1 VPPLEAGVRFLNLT
15 LPTPEENLALD
26 EALLSEAERAGSPEI
41 LRVWETPRPC
51 VVLGYFCRLEADVN
65 VAQCE
70 ADSVAI
76 RRRVSGGGT
85 VLIGRGCLNFSL
97 VLDMRHR
104 SALRDVGR
112 SHAQILARIG
122 EALREK
128 APGAAQHGISDLCL
142 GERKFSGNAQ
152 RRRRDWLLH
161 HGTILY
167 DFDLAQVTRY
177 LREPTRQPDY
187 RAARPHANFITN
199 LSADSSWL
207 MGRLRAAWNAH
218 EQQANWPRALTA
230 RLVAE
235 RYARPEWIRRR

>member
-1 VPPLEAGVRFLNLT
+1 MRFLHLT

-26 EALLSEAERAGSPEI
+26 EALLSEAERAGSPET
-41 LRVWETPRPC
+41 LRVWETPIPC

-65 VAQCE
+65 VARCD
-70 ADSVAI
+70 ADGVAI

-97 VLDMRHR
+97 VLDMRR
-104 SALRDVGR
+104 RPALRDVGR
-112 SHAQILARIG
+112 SHAQILRHIS
-122 EALREK
+122 EAISEK
-128 APGAAQHGISDLCL
+128 APGTVHRGISDLCL

-167 DFDLAQVTRY
+167 DFDLAQVSRY
-177 LREPTRQPDY
+177 LREPARQPDY
-187 RAARPHANFITN
+187 RATRSHGDFITN
-199 LSADSSWL
+199 LSADAPWL
-207 MGRLRAAWNAH
+207 IDRLRTAWDAR
-218 EQQANWPRALTA
+218 EPLADWPRELTA